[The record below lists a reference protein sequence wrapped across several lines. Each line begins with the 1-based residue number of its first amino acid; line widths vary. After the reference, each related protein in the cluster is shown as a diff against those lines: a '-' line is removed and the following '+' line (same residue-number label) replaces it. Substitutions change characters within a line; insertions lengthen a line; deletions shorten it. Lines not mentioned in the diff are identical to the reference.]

1 MSVSLHVVDGI
12 AVATLDHPPVNSFN
26 QALRQ
31 ELFTV
36 LLRVRDD
43 PQSRA
48 LVLQGAGRGFSA
60 GGDMKEVGTPASIAK
75 PGLSAD
81 IHPAIEYCGK
91 PVIAALH
98 GMAVGGGLETALA
111 CHYRVAHADT
121 KIGLPEVRI
130 GTIPLSGTQRL
141 PRVLAI
147 EQAIAMIL
155 DGSLHRADE
164 FRGSKLFDEIID
176 TGVDAPETATLNAA
190 IALAHKVLERG
201 APHAL
206 IRELPILSSDV
217 QHQLHVARER
227 WPATSLSPAQR
238 SAWQAIVAALEACD
252 FDAGLAQA
260 RISFESLIARS

>member
-1 MSVSLHVVDGI
+1 MSVPLQIVDGI

-26 QALRQ
+26 CALRQ
-31 ELFTV
+31 QLFAV

-43 PQSRA
+43 PQIRA
-48 LVLQGAGRGFSA
+48 LVLHGAGRGFSA
-60 GGDMKEVGTPASIAK
+60 GGDMKEVGTPASIDK

-81 IHPAIEYCGK
+81 IHPAIENCGK

-111 CHYRVAHADT
+111 CHYRVAQADT

-141 PRVLAI
+141 PRVLPI
-147 EQAIAMIL
+147 EQTVAMIL
-155 DGSLHRADE
+155 EGTLHRADE
-164 FRGSKLFDEIID
+164 FRASRLFDEIID
-176 TGVDAPETATLNAA
+176 VGADSPAATTLNAGVA
-190 IALAHKVLERG
+190 FAHRILERG

-206 IRELPILSSDV
+206 IRERPIASPDAF
-217 QHQLHVARER
+217 QQLQVARER

-238 SAWQAIVAALEACD
+238 GALQAIIVGLEANH
-252 FDAGLAQA
+252 FDTGLASA
-260 RISFESLIARS
+260 RAIFEALISP